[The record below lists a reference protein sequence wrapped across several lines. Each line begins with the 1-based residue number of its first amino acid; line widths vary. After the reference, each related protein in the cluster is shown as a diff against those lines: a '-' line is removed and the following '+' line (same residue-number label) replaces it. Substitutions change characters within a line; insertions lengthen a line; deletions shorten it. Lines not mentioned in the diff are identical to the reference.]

1 MATGIY
7 DPSSESH
14 EFYKTILKWLDINI
28 TMHGLDHCKLIR
40 DMNIEEYREYE
51 QMMKDFVKVGEK

>member
-14 EFYKTILKWLDINI
+14 EFYKTLLKWLDINV
-28 TMHGLDHCKLIR
+28 TMHGLDHSKLIR
-40 DMNIEEYREYE
+40 DMNIEEYLEYE